1 MIDPIVLDDIIND
14 CNVRLIGE
22 MGENGEHTENELVF
36 DGDNLTQRPIADAFE
51 SGQPSTNTTQ
61 KTSGRKKKDAA
72 SSRSRKGMGIVQGG
86 KMEDEVY
93 KTGHPHYVLFPYSIL
108 EVSHCALLLT
118 MDV

>member
-1 MIDPIVLDDIIND
+1 
-14 CNVRLIGE
+14 

-36 DGDNLTQRPIADAFE
+36 DGDNLTQRPID
-51 SGQPSTNTTQ
+51 TTQ